1 MLTPMEYFIPESDVL
16 FEEEIKKSRFLTY
29 LRHTENMEQA
39 KAFWQEMKALHP
51 HARHWCWATVAG
63 PQPIRNNMG
72 FLTMASQQAP
82 QVNPCSIIYW
92 VQV

>member
-39 KAFWQEMKALHP
+39 KAFWQEMKTLHP
-51 HARHWCWATVAG
+51 HARHWC
-63 PQPIRNNMG
+63 
-72 FLTMASQQAP
+72 
-82 QVNPCSIIYW
+82 
-92 VQV
+92 